1 MLSLFGGGGGKNMR
15 YVLSVS
21 EAAALIAQ
29 PGNNMLGLSSAN
41 AVSLSLASLCL
52 VSRPE
57 LGKQLIELD
66 DTQPGKRVQV
76 PGVAA

>member
-1 MLSLFGGGGGKNMR
+1 
-15 YVLSVS
+15 
-21 EAAALIAQ
+21 
-29 PGNNMLGLSSAN
+29 MLGLSSAN